1 MRLPGIGEE
10 KAETVARALFRMA
23 QDYLPPE
30 LCVSLFASIPGA
42 ADMAVAH
49 RTCERAMEG
58 IEGMM
63 ADAMKSVFGVT
74 DPLAAALSELKN
86 AGLSS
91 SQALQA
97 GLVFMSF
104 VGDKAG
110 KDVLKQMADEIPGLS
125 RLH

>member
-1 MRLPGIGEE
+1 MGEE
-10 KAETVARALFRMA
+10 KAERVARALFRVA
-23 QDYLPPE
+23 QDHLSPE
-30 LCVSLFASIPGA
+30 LCLSLFASIPGA
-42 ADMAVAH
+42 SDMALAH
-49 RTCERAMEG
+49 RPRELAMEG

-63 ADAMKSVFGVT
+63 AEAMRSVFGVT
-74 DPLAAALSELKN
+74 DPLVAALSELKN

-97 GLVFMSF
+97 GFVFMSF

-110 KDVLKQMADEIPGLS
+110 KDLLKQMADEIPGLS

>member
-1 MRLPGIGEE
+1 LPGVGRD
-10 KAETVARALFRMA
+10 KAEGAAKALFRTVK
-23 QDYLPPE
+23 DHLPPE
-30 LCVSLFASIPGA
+30 LRQSLFSAIPGA
-42 ADMAVAH
+42 AEMAVKYEPASP
-49 RTCERAMEG
+49 CSSG

-63 ADAMKSVFGVT
+63 ADAMKSVFGMT
-74 DPLAAALSELKN
+74 DPLAAAPADPKG

-91 SQALQA
+91 SQALQT
-97 GLVFMSF
+97 GIVFMRF

>member
-1 MRLPGIGEE
+1 MPGVGRD
-10 KAETVARALFRMA
+10 KAEGAAKALFRTVK
-23 QDYLPPE
+23 DHLPPE
-30 LCVSLFASIPGA
+30 LRQSLFASIPGA

-110 KDVLKQMADEIPGLS
+110 KEVLKQMADEIPGLS